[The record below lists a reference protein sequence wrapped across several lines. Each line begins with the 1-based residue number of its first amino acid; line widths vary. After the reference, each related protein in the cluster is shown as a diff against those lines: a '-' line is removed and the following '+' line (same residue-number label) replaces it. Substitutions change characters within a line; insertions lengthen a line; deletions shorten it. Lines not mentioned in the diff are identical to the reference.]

1 MLSNAIELVGYGHAD
16 RFADYLAEKV
26 LVENLKQDSQAKVAC
41 EVMVT
46 RDIIFLGGEITSEA
60 KIDYEKLVY
69 EAIELVYGE
78 KWWPNYFKNVEVI
91 NNIKKQSPELNLL
104 QQDEIVAGD
113 QGIIYGLYEP
123 YRFLIIEELKKIIT
137 KIKLIFDFSPDWKLL
152 LIDSNFSISVCGI
165 TKDNFLNLKKMFQNE
180 FKNSKYFVFI
190 NNIIINPAGEW
201 LIGGPL
207 SDTGLTGRKLMI
219 DTFGAGIPHGGGAF
233 CGKDFSK
240 VDKSGIILASQ
251 YAKAYCDKH
260 NLTKMNVELTY
271 KIGDSIPIVKYY
283 VGSQW
288 KEDQTIIEQK
298 PISKWLE
305 KMQFANYDWAKFIL
319 MDEHWI
325 KLFLN

>member
-46 RDIIFLGGEITSEA
+46 RDKIFLGGEITSKA
-60 KIDYEKLVY
+60 KVDYEKLVY
-69 EAIELVYGE
+69 DAIELVYGQ
-78 KWWPNYFKNVEVI
+78 KWWPNYQQNVIII
-91 NNIKKQSPELNLL
+91 NNIKKQSFELNLL
-104 QQDEIVAGD
+104 QKEEIVAGD

-123 YRFLIIEELKKIIT
+123 YRFLIIEELRKIIS
-137 KIKLIFDFSPDWKLL
+137 KLKRIFDFSPDWKLL
-152 LIDSNFSISVCGI
+152 LVDSNFSISVCGLK
-165 TKDNFLNLKKMFQNE
+165 KDNFLNLKNVFQKE
-180 FKNSKYFVFI
+180 FKENKDLLFI
-190 NNIIINPAGEW
+190 KNIIINPAGEW

-251 YAKAYCDKH
+251 YAKTYCDKH

-271 KIGDSIPIVKYY
+271 KIGDAIPVVKYY
-283 VGSQW
+283 LGGKW
-288 KEDQTIIEQK
+288 KEDHTIIEQK
-298 PISKWLE
+298 PISKWLT
-305 KMQFANYDWAKFIL
+305 KMNFIQYDWAQFIL
-319 MDEHWI
+319 LDEHWI
-325 KLFLN
+325 KIFLN